1 MRIGPEQT
9 VPSVTTSPA
18 PPRVVRAPASRV
30 AATVGP
36 SPAVSGATPPPLLR
50 RLIGSVLRRV
60 RLRQGRT
67 LRDVARMA
75 GVSVPYLSE
84 VERGRKE
91 PSSEVLAAICRALG
105 LHLADLLEQVRDD
118 LSRIEPAR
126 PVSPPRADRHQA
138 GQPRAG
144 VPSAVGR
151 ASEIS
156 CAVSGS
162 PHSRNRSLRP
172 RRGGRLHESV
182 IRAST
187 SPAGRAGGGIY
198 ERAQGVDARRG
209 AGLVRRSGLRPVAA
223 GTDHLPRY

>member
-9 VPSVTTSPA
+9 VPSASTGPA
-18 PPRVVRAPASRV
+18 PRRVVRVPASRV
-30 AATVGP
+30 AATVG
-36 SPAVSGATPPPLLR
+36 SPPAATGPTPPPLLR

-126 PVSPPRADRHQA
+126 PVGPPRAGA
-138 GQPRAG
+138 
-144 VPSAVGR
+144 PSSGGPAR
-151 ASEIS
+151 EIS

-162 PHSRNRSLRP
+162 PDSRNRSLRP
-172 RRGGRLHESV
+172 RRRGRLHESV

>member
-9 VPSVTTSPA
+9 VPSASTGPA
-18 PPRVVRAPASRV
+18 PPRVARVPASRV

-36 SPAVSGATPPPLLR
+36 SPAATGPTPPPLLR

-126 PVSPPRADRHQA
+126 PVGPPRA
-138 GQPRAG
+138 GRAG
-144 VPSAVGR
+144 DV
-151 ASEIS
+151 S

-162 PHSRNRSLRP
+162 PDSRNRSLRP
-172 RRGGRLHESV
+172 RRRGRLHESV